1 MNNLKISDDLSTNLM
16 EEVYAIADLMESA
29 DFCELVMR
37 NDRHQ
42 ENYAEKLAE
51 VKRLVGL
58 MADPSI
64 FTHGGPEK
72 NHTNAIILAAAN
84 GLAEC
89 LRELLASP
97 LAEIDIF
104 DCDDD
109 TALMIAAKCG
119 ELECL
124 GILVAAGADVNLC
137 DKRGDNALMSA
148 MRRSVFDW
156 SCCGSCAIL
165 APLTNLEGLAIG
177 SDNLIEVSRGE
188 PVSVHPEVHALIAAL
203 IEAKS
208 LALDLP
214 ENGLLLRIRARL

>member
-1 MNNLKISDDLSTNLM
+1 MNKLKISDDLSTNLM
-16 EEVYAIADLMESA
+16 EEVYAITGLMESA
-29 DFCELVMR
+29 DLCELGMR

-42 ENYAEKLAE
+42 ENYAKKLAE

-64 FTHGGPEK
+64 FTHGGEE
-72 NHTNAIILAAAN
+72 NHTNAIIWAAAN
-84 GLAEC
+84 GSAEC

-97 LAEIDIF
+97 LAKIDIF
-104 DCDDD
+104 DCDDE

-148 MRRSVFDW
+148 MRRSVFDG

-165 APLTNLEGLAIG
+165 APLTKLEGLAIG
-177 SDNLIEVSRGE
+177 SDNLIEVSGGE

-203 IEAKS
+203 IEAKA